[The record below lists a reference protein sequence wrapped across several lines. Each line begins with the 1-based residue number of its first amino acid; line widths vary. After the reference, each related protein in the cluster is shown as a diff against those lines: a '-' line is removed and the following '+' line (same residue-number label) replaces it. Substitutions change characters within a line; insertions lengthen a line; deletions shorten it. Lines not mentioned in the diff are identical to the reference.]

1 MPITTRQSIISR
13 VVTSMQNIHDMQL
26 QPLVTRA
33 LEEDWGDG
41 DWPTDICIPKDTH
54 TYAQI
59 IAQESLVVACLELV
73 TAVFSAVD
81 SELKV
86 ELRVSNGTAVNTGA
100 VLVVLSGRARSM
112 LKGERVALNFLA
124 HLCGI
129 ATLTAQFV
137 AKIADHKAQLL
148 DTRDTT
154 PCLRLLEKTA
164 AASGG
169 ARNHRLGLCDGVVI
183 KENHIRA
190 AGGIKPALALLQ
202 ESLPPTLKVEVEVER
217 LDQLQ
222 EALAAGADLI
232 VLDNLSCAEIALA
245 VRLVQGRVLLEAAG
259 NITLANVE
267 KIAATG
273 VDFISSGAIIHSSRW
288 SDVGLVCGNTPAQ
301 A

>member
-1 MPITTRQSIISR
+1 M
-13 VVTSMQNIHDMQL
+13 SMQDIHDIQL

-33 LEEDWGDG
+33 LEEDCGYG

-54 TYAQI
+54 TNAQI
-59 IAQESLVVACLELV
+59 IAKEPLVVACIELV
-73 TAVFSAVD
+73 TAVFGVVD

-86 ELRVSNGTAVNTGA
+86 EPRVSNGTAVHAGE
-100 VLVVLSGRARSM
+100 VLAMFSGRARSI

-124 HLCGI
+124 RLCGI
-129 ATLTAQFV
+129 ATLTTQFV

-154 PCLRLLEKTA
+154 PGLRMLEKA
-164 AASGG
+164 AAAIGG
-169 ARNHRLGLCDGVVI
+169 ASNHRLGLCDGVVI

-202 ESLPPTLKVEVEVER
+202 ESLPPTLKVEVEVKQ

-222 EALAAGADLI
+222 EALVAGADLI

-245 VRLVQGRVLLEAAG
+245 VRMVQGRVLLEAAG

-288 SDVGLVCGNTPAQ
+288 SDMGLVCGNAPA
-301 A
+301 